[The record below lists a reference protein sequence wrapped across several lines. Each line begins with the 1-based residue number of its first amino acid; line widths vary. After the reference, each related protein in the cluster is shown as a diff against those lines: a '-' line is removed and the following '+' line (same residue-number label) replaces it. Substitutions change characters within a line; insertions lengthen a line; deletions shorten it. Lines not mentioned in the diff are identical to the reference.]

1 MGEKVYERRPYRH
14 HDSFVLTI
22 PKIMV
27 ERHLRAS
34 EGQSI
39 RICGKDDRVVMVA
52 GGSADDGEGMDKYE
66 RALDMMMSSK
76 KADARRRPGTS
87 ALEKLRIK

>member
-1 MGEKVYERRPYRH
+1 MGEKVYERRLYGH

-39 RICGKDDRVVMVA
+39 RICGRQDKVVLVA
-52 GGSADDGEGMDKYE
+52 GGSADDVEGMDK
-66 RALDMMMSSK
+66 
-76 KADARRRPGTS
+76 
-87 ALEKLRIK
+87 

>member
-1 MGEKVYERRPYRH
+1 MGEKTYERRLFRQ

-22 PKIMV
+22 SKIMV
-27 ERHLRAS
+27 ERHPKVS

-39 RICGKDDRVVMVA
+39 RICGKDDRVVMIA
-52 GGSADDGEGMDKYE
+52 GGSADDGEGMDRYR
-66 RALDMMMSSK
+66 RALDRMMGSA
-76 KADARRRPGTS
+76 KADARRRPGAD